1 MPQVWDSRL
10 HVVKNSLK
18 FEMCVVLGCSS
29 PQCYHYHNNL
39 FLLLSFSFKK
49 NLLSNMLKYVSCV
62 NRHFIVPLFFVC
74 IYRTRSFP
82 FSTLCHQENLSTI
95 LHFQGVSR
103 GGTVAICSLIIY
115 FQVSTFATI
124 WVEIFFIG
132 TNTNF
137 TYLYVVRSKICIDL
151 GWTSHLVVPNYW
163 FGIHFIGIFT
173 MNVIPKILPSQMEMY
188 FLMLGKFNVLSKIN

>member
-95 LHFQGVSR
+95 LHFQGVFK

-124 WVEIFFIG
+124 WECRDLLHWNQHKFHIFVCRAKQNLIWPG
-132 TNTNF
+132 LNF
-137 TYLYVVRSKICIDL
+137 PFGCAKLLIWHSFYLVSSPWMSFQKFFLPKWRCIF
-151 GWTSHLVVPNYW
+151 WC
-163 FGIHFIGIFT
+163 
-173 MNVIPKILPSQMEMY
+173 
-188 FLMLGKFNVLSKIN
+188 